1 MRSDRPATPAS
12 PSAEPAAAPERPV
25 FPFAAVVGTEEA
37 KLALLLSVVDP
48 KLGGVLLRGDKG
60 SAKSTL
66 VRSLAELLPQG
77 GGLTE
82 LPLGATEERVAGS
95 LDLAAALGGDG
106 VRFSPGVLANAHDG
120 LLYVDEVNLL
130 ADHLVDLLLDAAA
143 SGRNRVER
151 DGVSHSHDARFVLVG
166 SMNPEEGDLRP
177 QLLDRFGL
185 AVDVRA
191 PLDPASRA
199 EVVRRR
205 LAFDD
210 DPEGFTARWAE
221 DTAALAARLAGATP
235 ASLGD
240 DLLVAASTVCAAAG
254 AEGLR
259 ADLTLARAA
268 AAHAGWDGRSE
279 TTPDDVRAVAHL
291 VLAHR
296 GRRNPLDGST
306 TSTEDL
312 RRSLDEGLGALEGA
326 AEGAPSVP
334 REGVLEGDSEGDGE
348 SEASTARPAAGGPAS
363 VAPGPADRVAEH
375 PADPAERPADPAGA
389 ADETNVGSPVAA
401 AGLGEGPTGTGP
413 NGSATTAGGFRTDA
427 RTDVRPVDSSIEAG
441 KPGGEAV
448 IGAVLAVAGRPQPT
462 HRSSRAAPRP
472 RGRTIGH
479 RAVPDGG
486 GSGLLAVV
494 PSAQAAATRHAADSS
509 TRPGITGADL
519 REPVRKARVGHLVVL
534 VVDTSGSMGVAADR
548 LAAVKGALF
557 ALLVDAY
564 QRRDRVALV
573 TFRDG
578 SAQVVLEPTASIEL
592 ARRRLDGLATG
603 GATPLAA
610 GLRAATDLARRHAA
624 EDLQPVVVVVT
635 DGRATVS
642 DRRLDPGQAVADAMG
657 VAASVAG
664 LFPFVVVD
672 VEDPARRRLGLAGRL
687 AGALGGAHV
696 PLGAITAT
704 RLEALLRGIGSEVRP

>member
-1 MRSDRPATPAS
+1 MRSDRPDNPAS
-12 PSAEPAAAPERPV
+12 ASPPAESAPAPERPV

-66 VRSLAELLPQG
+66 VRSLAALLPSG

-106 VRFSPGVLANAHDG
+106 VRFSPGVLANAHEG

-191 PLDPASRA
+191 PLDPYSRA
-199 EVVRRR
+199 EAVRRR

-210 DPEGFTARWAE
+210 DPEGFTARWAD
-221 DTAALAARLAGATP
+221 DTAALADRLATAQPATL
-235 ASLGD
+235 SD
-240 DLLVAASTVCAAAG
+240 ELLVAASTVCAAAG

-268 AAHAGWDGRSE
+268 AAHAGWHGRTE
-279 TTPDDVRAVAHL
+279 AAPEDVRAVAHL

-306 TSTEDL
+306 TGTNDL
-312 RRSLDEGLGALEGA
+312 ERSLDEGLDALESPSGKADGGA
-326 AEGAPSVP
+326 DQHGAPRP
-334 REGVLEGDSEGDGE
+334 QP
-348 SEASTARPAAGGPAS
+348 ASTSEPAPGAGETPGPGSSGISGGPSSAHRPAPTAAPAPS
-363 VAPGPADRVAEH
+363 PADTEPVAP
-375 PADPAERPADPAGA
+375 
-389 ADETNVGSPVAA
+389 SM
-401 AGLGEGPTGTGP
+401 
-413 NGSATTAGGFRTDA
+413 
-427 RTDVRPVDSSIEAG
+427 EAG
-441 KPGGEAV
+441 RNSGRVV
-448 IGAVLAVAGRPQPT
+448 IGAMATVAARPQPAHQST
-462 HRSSRAAPRP
+462 RPAPRP

-479 RAVPDGG
+479 RPLPDGA
-486 GSGLLAVV
+486 GSGMLAVI
-494 PSAQAAATRHAADSS
+494 PSAQAAARRRAADPS
-509 TRPGITGADL
+509 TRPGITLADL
-519 REPVRKARVGHLVVL
+519 REPVRKAQVGHLVVL
-534 VVDTSGSMGVAADR
+534 VVDASGSMGVAADR
-548 LAAVKGALF
+548 LAAVKGALL
-557 ALLVDAY
+557 AVLVDAY

-573 TFRDG
+573 TFRNDA
-578 SAQVVLEPTASIEL
+578 AQVVLEPTASVEL

-603 GATPLAA
+603 GTTPLAA
-610 GLRAATDLARRHAA
+610 GLRAAADLARRHAA
-624 EDLQPVVVVVT
+624 EDLQPVIVVVT
-635 DGRATVS
+635 DGRATVA
-642 DRRLDPGQAVADAMG
+642 DRGLDPSQAVADATA
-657 VAASVAG
+657 VAASIAG
-664 LFPFVVVD
+664 AFPCVVVD
-672 VEDPARRRLGLAGRL
+672 VEDPAGRRMGLAKRL
-687 AGALGGAHV
+687 AGTLGAVHV
-696 PLGAITAT
+696 PLETVSAAK
-704 RLEALLRGIGSEVRP
+704 LESVLRGIGSADAR